1 MRQFDKFMKDR
12 IWLAY
17 VAFIVDT
24 PWVYYDP
31 SISSYRFDLQGNP
44 VLKKNLIWLDGKQ
57 LVGTYQNARND

>member
-12 IWLAY
+12 IWLA
-17 VAFIVDT
+17 
-24 PWVYYDP
+24 YDP

-44 VLKKNLIWLDGKQ
+44 VLKKTLIWLDGKQ